1 MLKVLF
7 VLKEVGL
14 TEPLG
19 VMYLSSALK
28 ESGHKTFAI
37 QFEKERNPFKKI
49 AILKPDIV
57 AYSIT
62 TGFHRYYL
70 ALNKEIKQRFPNII
84 TLFGGPH
91 PTFFPE
97 IIDEPYVDAICIGE
111 GERASVDFA
120 NTLENGKTPKDIPNI
135 WVKENNRVFRNS
147 QRPLVSDI
155 DKLPLPDRDVIYDS
169 DRYLAEYPI
178 KHFINLRGCPYNCT
192 YCFNHAY
199 RELYAG
205 SGGYPVRYHSV
216 DRVVEEVS
224 DVKHKYGAGLVRF
237 LSDVFITKKSWL
249 KEFSEKFPK
258 ETGLPFSCNI
268 RADLIDDETAYLLR
282 KAGCVS
288 VLMGIESS
296 NDRMRMEVLG
306 RAMSRETISNAV
318 MLLKKNSIAV
328 YSQNIIGLP
337 GETFKMALDTLRFNS
352 QLKVEFAWA
361 SIFTPYPR
369 TKLGEYAVKLGYFN
383 GDYDDVNFSYHTRS
397 CLHFNDKGDKKRIE
411 SLHKLFSFSAR
422 FRGFQKQL
430 DVLCDV
436 PQNPLYWLIYNLW
449 YGYAL
454 RRYIFPVK
462 FGFNRFMKSIFRL
475 FRKDEG

>member
-1 MLKVLF
+1 MKVLF
-7 VLKEVGL
+7 VLKGVGL

-28 ESGHKTFAI
+28 ESGHQTFAI
-37 QFEKERNPFKKI
+37 QFEKEINPFKKI
-49 AILKPDIV
+49 AIIKPDIV

-62 TGFHRYYL
+62 TGFHKYYL
-70 ALNKEIKQRFPNII
+70 ALNKEIKQRFPDII

-97 IIDEPYVDAICIGE
+97 IIDNPYVDAICIGE
-111 GERASVDFA
+111 GERAIVDFA
-120 NTLENGKTPKDIPNI
+120 NSLDGGKLPENVPNI
-135 WVKENNRVFRNS
+135 WVKENGIVFRNS
-147 QRPLVSDI
+147 PGPLERDI
-155 DKLPLPDRDVIYDS
+155 DELPEPDRDIIYNQ

-199 RELYAG
+199 RELYEE

-216 DRVVEEVS
+216 DRVINEVNE
-224 DVKHKYGAGLVRF
+224 VKSGYGAEFVRF

-249 KEFSEKFPK
+249 REFSERFPK
-258 ETGLPFSCNI
+258 DTGLPFSCNI
-268 RADLIDDETAYLLR
+268 RANFIDEETAYLLG

-288 VLMGIESS
+288 VLMGIESAD
-296 NDRMRMEVLG
+296 DRMRIEVLG
-306 RAMSRETISNAV
+306 RAMSKETIADAV
-318 MLLKKNSIAV
+318 RLLKKNGIAI
-328 YSQNIIGLP
+328 YSQNMIGLP
-337 GETFKMALDTLRFNS
+337 GETFKMALDTLKFNS
-352 QLKVEFAWA
+352 QLKTEFAWA

-369 TKLGEYAVKLGYFN
+369 TKLGEYAVKKGYFN
-383 GDYDDVNFSYHTRS
+383 GNYDNVNFSYHTRS
-397 CLHFNDKGDKKRIE
+397 CLDFKDKGDRRRIE
-411 SLHKLFSFSAR
+411 SLHRLFSFSAR
-422 FRGFQKQL
+422 FWGFQKQL

-454 RRYIFPVK
+454 RRYIFPVG
-462 FGFNRFMKSIFRL
+462 FGFKRFVKSIFRL